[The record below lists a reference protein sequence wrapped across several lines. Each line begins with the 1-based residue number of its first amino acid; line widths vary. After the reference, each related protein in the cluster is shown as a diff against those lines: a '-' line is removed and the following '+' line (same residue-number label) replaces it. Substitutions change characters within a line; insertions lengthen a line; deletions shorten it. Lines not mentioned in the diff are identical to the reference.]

1 MPYQDKKKQKKF
13 MARQYRTKYATDL
26 AFKNAEAKRK
36 SDWYQKNRER
46 LIAKVLENRAKKVKG
61 AL

>member
-1 MPYQDKKKQKKF
+1 MPYQDKKTQKKF
-13 MARQYRTKYATDL
+13 MARQYRTKYSTDL

-46 LIAKVLENRAKKVKG
+46 LIAKVLENRANAKK
-61 AL
+61 

>member
-1 MPYQDKKKQKKF
+1 MPYQDKKTQKKF
-13 MARQYRTKYATDL
+13 MARQYRTKYRTDL

-46 LIAKVLENRAKKVKG
+46 LIAKVLEKRANAKK
-61 AL
+61 

>member
-1 MPYQDKKKQKKF
+1 

-46 LIAKVLENRAKKVKG
+46 LIAKVLENRANAKK
-61 AL
+61 

>member
-1 MPYQDKKKQKKF
+1 MPYQDKKTQRKF
-13 MARQYRTKYATDL
+13 MARQYRSKYATDI

-46 LIAKVLENRAKKVKG
+46 LIAKVLENRANQKK
-61 AL
+61 

>member
-1 MPYQDKKKQKKF
+1 MPYQDKKTQKKF
-13 MARQYRTKYATDL
+13 MARQYRAKYATDM

-36 SDWYQKNRER
+36 SDWYQKNRDR